1 MYTKSDYKDG
11 TSAVL
16 FWGVIALMVV
26 LAAIAIKVIAFPAA
40 VVGKTF
46 DANTAITKYEWFHD
60 ASNVI
65 NAKVLQVQSHK
76 QLLSSVTDPGEKS
89 RVNIEVA
96 GIQQSCR
103 ELVAQYNA
111 NASKAN
117 VSIFKTAATPA
128 SFDLSICN

>member
-11 TSAVL
+11 TSSVL
-16 FWGVIALMVV
+16 FWGFIVLLIV

-40 VVGKTF
+40 VVGKTL
-46 DANTAITKYEWFHD
+46 DANTAITKYEWFYD
-60 ASNVI
+60 ASNAI

-76 QLLSSVTDPGEKS
+76 QLLNNATDPGEKS
-89 RVNIEVA
+89 RVSIEVA

-111 NASKAN
+111 NASKVN